1 MLKNLPFLIIC
12 FFFFPVFSQDLDDDS
27 NFGSPG
33 QIESPDKDE
42 ECRLSKD
49 FELIELLNLK
59 LKKFNPASKEFEQGP
74 PLTDGEVKHKAI
86 RYYSLQLKNEKN
98 VKIDIDTFASL
109 GGATLS
115 SLLDRSSKVLLKHPE
130 KCQFFALFGDQ
141 ILGYY
146 EISFDKILRL
156 YATAVNKENEIA
168 QEFIRTQIIPSPM
181 TLDLAIKSLYD
192 DYGYQQNIIESLLP
206 QEVRTLFFGENS
218 MVSVADV
225 AESKL
230 LAFSLLGGR
239 IEDSSKKELFLFVPH
254 SKKGLLGSNETIVIS
269 STSQIYEVPLLNVPL
284 ALNVLRS
291 LGFNAKII
299 ILKHVFIDDISFC
312 KVGEGGLWYHY
323 RGRDKKVGC
332 DFLSNT
338 IKSIRDQT
346 LNSSQDYS
354 TFKES
359 IDRVNQIINK

>member
-1 MLKNLPFLIIC
+1 M
-12 FFFFPVFSQDLDDDS
+12 
-27 NFGSPG
+27 
-33 QIESPDKDE
+33 
-42 ECRLSKD
+42 
-49 FELIELLNLK
+49 
-59 LKKFNPASKEFEQGP
+59 
-74 PLTDGEVKHKAI
+74 
-86 RYYSLQLKNEKN
+86 
-98 VKIDIDTFASL
+98 
-109 GGATLS
+109 
-115 SLLDRSSKVLLKHPE
+115 
-130 KCQFFALFGDQ
+130 
-141 ILGYY
+141 
-146 EISFDKILRL
+146 
-156 YATAVNKENEIA
+156 
-168 QEFIRTQIIPSPM
+168 
-181 TLDLAIKSLYD
+181 
-192 DYGYQQNIIESLLP
+192 
-206 QEVRTLFFGENS
+206 
-218 MVSVADV
+218 
-225 AESKL
+225 
-230 LAFSLLGGR
+230 
-239 IEDSSKKELFLFVPH
+239 
-254 SKKGLLGSNETIVIS
+254 GSNETIVIS